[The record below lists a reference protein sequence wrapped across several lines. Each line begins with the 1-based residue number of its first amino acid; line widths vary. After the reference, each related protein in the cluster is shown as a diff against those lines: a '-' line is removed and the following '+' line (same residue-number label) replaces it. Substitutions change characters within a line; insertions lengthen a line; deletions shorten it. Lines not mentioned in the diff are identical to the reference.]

1 MKRFTF
7 LFLFL
12 CFVTLGFSQ
21 TVFTSAE
28 VYNYG
33 SYYNDQTENIYIVL
47 YDEMSYDVVYLDLLL
62 PVGTGVEAL
71 PAGTYPFADSYAVN
85 TAVAGSENSEGYL
98 IGSLIEYLDME
109 AYSYGY
115 KMITE
120 GNVVISVTDG
130 VYTISAT
137 GSAVIYGE
145 TTTESINLTYTGA
158 ISIVDERPMENFT
171 HNFEVAGLY
180 NYYDYFNETTEDF
193 TIYLTDTTDETYV
206 AQFDILAPVGTG
218 LTVPVGTYTFTP
230 TPTDYDF
237 SSFTSG
243 TAIGGV
249 YDYYNGIQIGGL
261 LLDYEKGKAL
271 PIESGTLVI
280 AQDGS
285 NYTIEVTTSIEGYAE
300 NVSLTYSGA
309 LTAEEGQFTS
319 GLKPAKEQAVKAYGI
334 DGTLYIATET
344 ANAHVQVIDM
354 LGRVLV
360 NDVDAGANA
369 SYYVGTDK
377 IVLVRVN
384 GQAVKVKM

>member
-1 MKRFTF
+1 M
-7 LFLFL
+7 
-12 CFVTLGFSQ
+12 GFAQ
-21 TVFTSAE
+21 TVFPSAQAA
-28 VYNYG
+28 NYG
-33 SYYNDQTENIYIVL
+33 KYYNDETENLFIALFNEDTYETVYI
-47 YDEMSYDVVYLDLLL
+47 ELLL
-62 PVGTGVEAL
+62 PIGTGVDAI
-71 PAGTYPFADSYAVN
+71 PAGTYPIVDTYAVN
-85 TAVAGSENSEGYL
+85 TALAAGEDEAGYL
-98 IGSLIEYLDME
+98 IGCLLESIDME
-109 AYSYGY
+109 AYSYVY
-115 KMITE
+115 KLVTE
-120 GNVVISVTDG
+120 GNVVVAVNEGTYTVTMTG
-130 VYTISAT
+130 TAT
-137 GSAVIYGE
+137 SSGS
-145 TTTESINLTYTGA
+145 TTTEEVNVTYTGA
-158 ISIVDERPMENFT
+158 LEIVDERPMENFT

-249 YDYYNGIQIGGL
+249 FDYYNGIQIGGL

-334 DGTLYIATET
+334 DGTLYIDTET
-344 ANAHVQVIDM
+344 ANAHIQVIDM

>member
-1 MKRFTF
+1 MKRITSLLVAF
-7 LFLFL
+7 
-12 CFVTLGFSQ
+12 CFCLVGFAQ
-21 TVFTSAE
+21 TVFPSAQAA
-28 VYNYG
+28 NYG
-33 SYYNDQTENIYIVL
+33 KYYNDETENLLIALFNEDTYETVYI
-47 YDEMSYDVVYLDLLL
+47 ELLL
-62 PVGTGVEAL
+62 PIGTGVDAI
-71 PAGTYPFADSYAVN
+71 PAGTYPIVDTYAVN
-85 TAVAGSENSEGYL
+85 TALAAGEDEAGYL
-98 IGSLIEYLDME
+98 IGCLLESIDME
-109 AYSYGY
+109 AYSYVY
-115 KMITE
+115 KLVTE
-120 GNVVISVTDG
+120 GNVVVAVNEGTYTVTMTG
-130 VYTISAT
+130 TATAT
-137 GSAVIYGE
+137 GS
-145 TTTESINLTYTGA
+145 TTTEEVNVTYTGA
-158 ISIVDERPMENFT
+158 LEIVDERPMENFT

-193 TIYLTDTTDETYV
+193 AIYLTDTTDETYV

-249 YDYYNGIQIGGL
+249 FDYYNGIQIGGL

-334 DGTLYIATET
+334 DGTLYIDTET
-344 ANAHVQVIDM
+344 ANAHIQVIDM

>member
-1 MKRFTF
+1 MKRITSLLVAF
-7 LFLFL
+7 
-12 CFVTLGFSQ
+12 CFCLVGFAQ
-21 TVFTSAE
+21 TVFPSAQAA
-28 VYNYG
+28 NYG
-33 SYYNDQTENIYIVL
+33 KYYNDETENLLIALFNEDTYETVYI
-47 YDEMSYDVVYLDLLL
+47 ELLL
-62 PVGTGVEAL
+62 PIGTGVDAI
-71 PAGTYPFADSYAVN
+71 PAGTYPIVDTYAVN
-85 TAVAGSENSEGYL
+85 TALAAGEDEAGYL
-98 IGSLIEYLDME
+98 IGCLLESIDME
-109 AYSYGY
+109 AYSYVY
-115 KMITE
+115 KLVTE
-120 GNVVISVTDG
+120 GNVVVAVNEGTYTVTMTG
-130 VYTISAT
+130 TAT
-137 GSAVIYGE
+137 SSGS
-145 TTTESINLTYTGA
+145 TTTEEVNVTYTGA
-158 ISIVDERPMENFT
+158 LEIVDERPMENFT

-334 DGTLYIATET
+334 DGTLYIDTET
-344 ANAHVQVIDM
+344 ANAHIQVIDM

>member
-28 VYNYG
+28 VYNHG

-47 YDEMSYDVVYLDLLL
+47 YDEMSYDMVYLDLLL

-193 TIYLTDTTDETYV
+193 TIYLEDTTDDTYV

-261 LLDYEKGKAL
+261 LLDYEKMKAL

-285 NYTIEVTTSIEGYAE
+285 NYTIEVTTSIDGYAE

-309 LTAEEGQFTS
+309 LVAEEGQFS
-319 GLKPAKEQAVKAYGI
+319 ALKQAKEDPVKAYGI
-334 DGTLYIATET
+334 DGTLYIDTET
-344 ANAHVQVIDM
+344 ANAHIQVIDM

>member
-1 MKRFTF
+1 MKRITSLLVAF
-7 LFLFL
+7 
-12 CFVTLGFSQ
+12 CFCLVGFAQ
-21 TVFTSAE
+21 TVFPSAQAA
-28 VYNYG
+28 NYG
-33 SYYNDQTENIYIVL
+33 KYYNDETENLLITLFNEDTYENVYI
-47 YDEMSYDVVYLDLLL
+47 ELLL
-62 PVGTGVEAL
+62 PIGTGVDAI
-71 PAGTYPFADSYAVN
+71 PAGTYPIVDTYAVN
-85 TAVAGSENSEGYL
+85 TALAAGEDEAGYL
-98 IGSLIEYLDME
+98 IGCLLESIDME
-109 AYSYGY
+109 AYSYVY
-115 KMITE
+115 KLVTE
-120 GNVVISVTDG
+120 GNVVVAVNEGT
-130 VYTISAT
+130 YTITMTGTATAT
-137 GSAVIYGE
+137 GS
-145 TTTESINLTYTGA
+145 TTTEEVNVTYTGA
-158 ISIVDERPMENFT
+158 LAIADERPMENFT

-300 NVSLTYSGA
+300 NVTLTYSGA
-309 LTAEEGQFTS
+309 LVAEEGQFS
-319 GLKPAKEQAVKAYGI
+319 ALKQAKEDPVKAYGI

-360 NDVDAGANA
+360 NDVNAGANA

>member
-1 MKRFTF
+1 MVAF
-7 LFLFL
+7 
-12 CFVTLGFSQ
+12 CFCLVGFAQ
-21 TVFTSAE
+21 TVFPSAQAA
-28 VYNYG
+28 NYG
-33 SYYNDQTENIYIVL
+33 KYYNDETENLFIALFNEDTYETVYI
-47 YDEMSYDVVYLDLLL
+47 ELLL
-62 PVGTGVEAL
+62 PIGTGVDAI
-71 PAGTYPFADSYAVN
+71 PAGTYPIVDTYAVN
-85 TAVAGSENSEGYL
+85 TALAAGEDEAGYL
-98 IGSLIEYLDME
+98 IGCLLESIDME
-109 AYSYGY
+109 AYSYVY
-115 KMITE
+115 KLVTE
-120 GNVVISVTDG
+120 GNVVVAVNEGTYTVTMTG
-130 VYTISAT
+130 TAT
-137 GSAVIYGE
+137 SSGS
-145 TTTESINLTYTGA
+145 TTTEEVNVTYTGA
-158 ISIVDERPMENFT
+158 LEIVDERPMENFT

-249 YDYYNGIQIGGL
+249 FDYYNGIQIGGL

-334 DGTLYIATET
+334 DGTLYIDTET
-344 ANAHVQVIDM
+344 ANAHIQVIDM

>member
-1 MKRFTF
+1 MKRITSLLVAF
-7 LFLFL
+7 
-12 CFVTLGFSQ
+12 CFCLVGFAQ
-21 TVFTSAE
+21 TVFPSAQAA
-28 VYNYG
+28 NYG
-33 SYYNDQTENIYIVL
+33 KYYNDETENLLIALFNEDTYETVYI
-47 YDEMSYDVVYLDLLL
+47 ELLL
-62 PVGTGVEAL
+62 PIGTGVDAI
-71 PAGTYPFADSYAVN
+71 PAGTYPIVDTYAVN
-85 TAVAGSENSEGYL
+85 TALAAGEDEAGYL
-98 IGSLIEYLDME
+98 IGCLLESIDME
-109 AYSYGY
+109 AYSYVY
-115 KMITE
+115 KLVTE
-120 GNVVISVTDG
+120 GNVVVAVNEGT
-130 VYTISAT
+130 YTITMTGTATAT
-137 GSAVIYGE
+137 GS
-145 TTTESINLTYTGA
+145 TTTEEVNVTYTGA

-334 DGTLYIATET
+334 DGTLYIDTET
-344 ANAHVQVIDM
+344 ANAHIQVIDM

>member
-1 MKRFTF
+1 
-7 LFLFL
+7 
-12 CFVTLGFSQ
+12 
-21 TVFTSAE
+21 
-28 VYNYG
+28 
-33 SYYNDQTENIYIVL
+33 
-47 YDEMSYDVVYLDLLL
+47 
-62 PVGTGVEAL
+62 
-71 PAGTYPFADSYAVN
+71 
-85 TAVAGSENSEGYL
+85 
-98 IGSLIEYLDME
+98 
-109 AYSYGY
+109 
-115 KMITE
+115 
-120 GNVVISVTDG
+120 
-130 VYTISAT
+130 
-137 GSAVIYGE
+137 
-145 TTTESINLTYTGA
+145 
-158 ISIVDERPMENFT
+158 MENFT

-334 DGTLYIATET
+334 DGTLYIDTET
-344 ANAHVQVIDM
+344 ANAHIQVIDM

>member
-1 MKRFTF
+1 MKRITSLLVAF
-7 LFLFL
+7 
-12 CFVTLGFSQ
+12 CFCLVGFAQ
-21 TVFTSAE
+21 TVFPSAQAA
-28 VYNYG
+28 NYG
-33 SYYNDQTENIYIVL
+33 KYYNDETENLLIALFNEDTYETVYI
-47 YDEMSYDVVYLDLLL
+47 ELLL
-62 PVGTGVEAL
+62 PIGTGVDAI
-71 PAGTYPFADSYAVN
+71 PAGTYPIVDTYAVN
-85 TAVAGSENSEGYL
+85 TALAAGEDEAGYL
-98 IGSLIEYLDME
+98 IGCLLESIDME
-109 AYSYGY
+109 AYSYVY
-115 KMITE
+115 KLVTE
-120 GNVVISVTDG
+120 GNVVVAVNEGTYTVTMTG
-130 VYTISAT
+130 TAT
-137 GSAVIYGE
+137 SSGS
-145 TTTESINLTYTGA
+145 TTTEEVNVTYTGA
-158 ISIVDERPMENFT
+158 LEIVDERPMENFT

-249 YDYYNGIQIGGL
+249 FDYYNGIQIGGL

-334 DGTLYIATET
+334 DGTLYIDTET
-344 ANAHVQVIDM
+344 ANAHIQVIDM

>member
-1 MKRFTF
+1 MKRITSLLVAF
-7 LFLFL
+7 
-12 CFVTLGFSQ
+12 CFCLVGFAQ
-21 TVFTSAE
+21 TVFPSAQAA
-28 VYNYG
+28 NYG
-33 SYYNDQTENIYIVL
+33 KYYNDETENLLIALFNEDTYETVYI
-47 YDEMSYDVVYLDLLL
+47 ELLL
-62 PVGTGVEAL
+62 PIGTGVDAI
-71 PAGTYPFADSYAVN
+71 PAGTYPIVDTYAVN
-85 TAVAGSENSEGYL
+85 TALAAGEDEAGYL
-98 IGSLIEYLDME
+98 IGCLLESIDME
-109 AYSYGY
+109 AYSYVY
-115 KMITE
+115 KLVTE
-120 GNVVISVTDG
+120 GNVVVAVNEGT
-130 VYTISAT
+130 YTITMTGTATAT
-137 GSAVIYGE
+137 GS
-145 TTTESINLTYTGA
+145 TTTEEVNVTYTGA

-180 NYYDYFNETTEDF
+180 NYYDYFNETTDNF
-193 TIYLTDTTDETYV
+193 TIYLSDGEEGTYD
-206 AQFDILAPVGTG
+206 AQFDILAPAGTG

-230 TPTDYDF
+230 APEDYDF
-237 SSFTSG
+237 TDFTSG

-249 YDYYNGIQIGGL
+249 YDYYNGIQLGGL
-261 LLDYEKGKAL
+261 LFDYENGQAL

-334 DGTLYIATET
+334 DGTLYIDTET
-344 ANAHVQVIDM
+344 ANAHIQVIDM

>member
-1 MKRFTF
+1 MKRITSLLVAF
-7 LFLFL
+7 
-12 CFVTLGFSQ
+12 CFCLVGFAQ
-21 TVFTSAE
+21 TVFPSAQAA
-28 VYNYG
+28 NYG
-33 SYYNDQTENIYIVL
+33 KYYNDETENLLIALFNEDTYETVYI
-47 YDEMSYDVVYLDLLL
+47 ELLL
-62 PVGTGVEAL
+62 PIGTGVDAI
-71 PAGTYPFADSYAVN
+71 PAGTYPIVDTYAVN
-85 TAVAGSENSEGYL
+85 TALAAGEDEAGYL
-98 IGSLIEYLDME
+98 IGCLLESIDME
-109 AYSYGY
+109 AYSYVY
-115 KMITE
+115 KLVTE
-120 GNVVISVTDG
+120 GNVVVAVNEGTYTVTMTG
-130 VYTISAT
+130 TATAT
-137 GSAVIYGE
+137 GS
-145 TTTESINLTYTGA
+145 TTTEEVNVTYTGA
-158 ISIVDERPMENFT
+158 LEIVDERPMENFT

-249 YDYYNGIQIGGL
+249 FDYYNGIQIGGL

-334 DGTLYIATET
+334 DGTLYIDTET
-344 ANAHVQVIDM
+344 ANAHIQVIDM